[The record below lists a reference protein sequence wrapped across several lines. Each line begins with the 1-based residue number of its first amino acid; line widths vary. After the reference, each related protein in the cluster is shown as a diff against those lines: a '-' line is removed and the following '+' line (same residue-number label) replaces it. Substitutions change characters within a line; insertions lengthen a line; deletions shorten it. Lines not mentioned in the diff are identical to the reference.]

1 MPASGIGPRPCPP
14 ARLLLWLTVPAIP
27 MVFRDRYREEFGAE
41 LADLRPPAQ
50 VFHAGSLL
58 VGSVSLR
65 RALSQV
71 NVIEDL
77 TVQRSR
83 RCRLGRHHYFG
94 VADDNP
100 EVRGRLFLK
109 CERCG
114 RTKDFVKDPPLP
126 PKTVVLGAL

>member
-1 MPASGIGPRPCPP
+1 MPTSLIGPRPCPP
-14 ARLLLWLTVPAIP
+14 ARMLLAVVVLALP
-27 MVFRDRYREEFGAE
+27 MLFRDRYREEFGAE
-41 LADLRPPAQ
+41 LADLPALSQ

-71 NVIEDL
+71 NVIKDL

-83 RCRLGRHHYFG
+83 WCRLGRHRYFG
-94 VADDNP
+94 LPDDNP

-114 RTKDFVKDPPLP
+114 RTKDFDEDPPLP